1 MKNLRTAISS
11 ILMCRKL
18 YDRNYTMRFV
28 SVIFFGIM
36 KYNDFYQLIMQF
48 AKTCRNVRKP

>member
-11 ILMCRKL
+11 ILF
-18 YDRNYTMRFV
+18 FV